1 MKTITLLLIALFLTL
16 TPANAQVLEVYK
28 DVSVILA
35 GEGDAALEAGD
46 FRVALQKFEQAIVA
60 DPGNVS
66 AYIGLGTIYL
76 RIDSLPTS
84 LKYYDLALWLE
95 PTNLTALELQAH
107 AYLSGD
113 SLDQARLNLEK
124 MQTICFDRDCDEEGR
139 LKTTIED
146 HVEEIA
152 DEGENS

>member
-1 MKTITLLLIALFLTL
+1 MKTIALLLIALFLTL

-46 FRVALQKFEQAIVA
+46 FRVALKKFEQAIVA

-113 SLDQARLNLEK
+113 SVDQARLNLEK
-124 MQTICFDRDCDEEGR
+124 MQTICFDRDCDQEGR

-152 DEGENS
+152 HEEENS